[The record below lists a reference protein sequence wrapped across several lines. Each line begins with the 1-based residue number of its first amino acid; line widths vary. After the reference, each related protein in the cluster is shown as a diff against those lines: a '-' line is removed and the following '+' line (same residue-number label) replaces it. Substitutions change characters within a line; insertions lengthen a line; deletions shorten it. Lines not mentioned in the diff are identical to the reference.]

1 MAPGLLQGRG
11 ADINSLSRRHVFSSP
26 IPRSLSSYLL
36 HRNIRDLDPLSLEG
50 ADGMWYILQNGRR
63 VLDGSGGAGVSSI
76 GHKDLRVLKANTAHF
91 NTGVHYAPGD
101 FMSDPVL
108 KLSRL
113 LVNST
118 DGDLRRAVF
127 YNSGM
132 LTLIFV

>member
-1 MAPGLLQGRG
+1 
-11 ADINSLSRRHVFSSP
+11 
-26 IPRSLSSYLL
+26 
-36 HRNIRDLDPLSLEG
+36 
-50 ADGMWYILQNGRR
+50 
-63 VLDGSGGAGVSSI
+63 
-76 GHKDLRVLKANTAHF
+76 
-91 NTGVHYAPGD
+91 VHYAPGD
-101 FMSDPVL
+101 FISDPVL